1 MPEALLMSLNGTVKK
16 TDFLKLSAAQQFDD
30 FVTVEKSFD
39 NSAGN
44 NLAYGI
50 FIVLLGAF
58 CFGTMHVP
66 IRIFATIRDCL
77 FVQWVMSLGSLFVG
91 FGVNAAMGSPPL
103 RLTVSGG
110 GAFWAFANSISQYV
124 IAGLGLGPA
133 LLLWSTTN
141 ILTGWSA
148 CRFGLFGLKAKVPE
162 HEVLNVVGLVI
173 LLTGGICFAF
183 VRKSN
188 QPKDKVHVYP
198 NTPNS
203 LGLFEAD
210 DGKSTQND
218 ENGRHLTFKMGEGA
232 VQRVE
237 DKRRYLITSLSSSSS
252 ITSDGILKRLRKWL
266 MRNSHRL
273 LCILL
278 ALFCGFFYS
287 VTVIPV
293 LFIQDNL
300 ELFPDAPLSGLNY
313 IFSHYFGIF
322 LSSSAIFIVNA
333 LIKRNNPTVNGTVI
347 LPSLLSGA
355 IWGCGMACLFLANDL
370 LTPTVTYPVLVT
382 LPGCVAS
389 LWSIYF
395 FKEIEMNRRNSL
407 IIFSSF
413 TSIFCGAF
421 MIFVSKSKVP
431 LDKLILF
438 KFSDST

>member
-1 MPEALLMSLNGTVKK
+1 MRVPGLNVTQNRIG
-16 TDFLKLSAAQQFDD
+16 FIGLSPAQQFDEI
-30 FVTVEKSFD
+30 VPIAS
-39 NSAGN
+39 SSPSGN
-44 NLAYGI
+44 DIAYGI
-50 FIVLLGAF
+50 AVVLFGAF

-66 IRIFATIRDCL
+66 IRVFATTKDCL

-91 FGVNAAMGSPPL
+91 FAVNVAMGSPPF

-110 GAFWAFANSISQYV
+110 GASWTIANSISQYV
-124 IAGLGLGPA
+124 IAGLGLAPA

-148 CRFGLFGLKAKVPE
+148 SRFGLFGLKQKLPE
-162 HEVLNVVGLVI
+162 HEVLNLIGLLT

-183 VRKSN
+183 VKKSN
-188 QPKDKVHVYP
+188 QPKDKMHVYP
-198 NTPNS
+198 N
-203 LGLFEAD
+203 LGS
-210 DGKSTQND
+210 STTFGAQNATD
-218 ENGRHLTFKMGEGA
+218 EKGRHLTLKMGEGS
-232 VQRVE
+232 VQRADE
-237 DKRRYLITSLSSSSS
+237 KERQRRYLITSLSSSSS
-252 ITSDGILKRLRKWL
+252 ITSDGTLRRFRKWTL
-266 MRNSHRL
+266 RNSQRL
-273 LCILL
+273 VCISL

-287 VTVIPV
+287 ITVIPV
-293 LFIQDNL
+293 LFIQDNPQ
-300 ELFPDAPLSGLNY
+300 LFPDAPLSGLNY

-322 LSSSAIFIVNA
+322 LSASIIFIINA

-370 LTPTVTYPVLVT
+370 LTPTVTYPVLIT

-407 IIFSSF
+407 IIFCSF
-413 TSIFCGAF
+413 LSIFCGAS

-431 LDKLILF
+431 LDRLILF